1 MHTSTKSL
9 AKSVKSTL
17 AILRNSLRRNSSTT
31 STEHSGDS
39 NLPPTCV
46 AGGGIS
52 HIDEAA
58 EVDVIIPYLFRSY
71 IIVVS
76 KDRREAKCPILKL

>member
-1 MHTSTKSL
+1 MPS
-9 AKSVKSTL
+9 A
-17 AILRNSLRRNSSTT
+17 LR
-31 STEHSGDS
+31 
-39 NLPPTCV
+39 
-46 AGGGIS
+46 GGGFS

-76 KDRREAKCPILKL
+76 KDRKEAKCPPQILKLLH

>member
-1 MHTSTKSL
+1 MTCKVAATTASAKMHLIVLIAWIGTAIPTRL
-9 AKSVKSTL
+9 ATYPH
-17 AILRNSLRRNSSTT
+17 LR
-31 STEHSGDS
+31 SGW
-39 NLPPTCV
+39 
-46 AGGGIS
+46 GIS